1 MTANPE
7 TAIQKA
13 ILCKLSM
20 YETQANIKVY
30 RMNNGAVYNEAAH
43 AFQRVGP
50 WHPHGLADIMVL
62 HGTRPIAIDFGTQTQ
77 PPTMLSTPGG
87 VIFLEVKTLDGVQ
100 SSDQKEFQSVCD
112 YLGIVYAVVRS
123 PKDAMDVLRKAG
135 VLGGELDRLSKGGHS
150 ST

>member
-43 AFQRVGP
+43 DFQRVGP

-62 HGTRPIAIDFGTQTQ
+62 CQHGV
-77 PPTMLSTPGG
+77 L
-87 VIFLEVKTLDGVQ
+87 FLEVKTLDGVQ
-100 SSDQKEFQSVCD
+100 SSDQREFQAVCD
-112 YLGIVYAVVRS
+112 HLGIVYAVVRS

-135 VLGGELDRLSKGGHS
+135 ILGGELDRL
-150 ST
+150 